1 MLTLKECFK
10 DAECLN
16 EGTLV
21 ELSDKL
27 WELGTL
33 EKIKEEVSPELFT
46 LHIGMN
52 MIGNWKGEG
61 WWGLI
66 SDQPELAP
74 FIPDTLEAFGLPVLK
89 TAFEN
94 VIACFPEDTV
104 FTNDGN
110 YCDTINF
117 LQNARFK
124 VSNEKLN
131 AISLEKRKEMVK
143 KIHQYLEELE
153 QMTEPL
159 WGYSAENDG
168 WKAVLDFIA
177 DRK

>member
-16 EGTLV
+16 ESTLV

-66 SDQPELAP
+66 SDQPELVQ

-94 VIACFPEDTV
+94 VIA
-104 FTNDGN
+104 
-110 YCDTINF
+110 
-117 LQNARFK
+117 
-124 VSNEKLN
+124 
-131 AISLEKRKEMVK
+131 
-143 KIHQYLEELE
+143 
-153 QMTEPL
+153 
-159 WGYSAENDG
+159 
-168 WKAVLDFIA
+168 
-177 DRK
+177 